1 MSFFYLDKQFV
12 IFVVVNNKN
21 YKYQLTRKAMKKLV
35 LVCCLFLGLATASFA
50 QPTTAPTDP
59 QQRAKALQKELKL
72 SDDQTS
78 KIAAIY
84 QDSAQKFDVIK
95 KKEHGDTNKML
106 VDVAPLRKETVSKIK
121 ALLSGKQAEKYN
133 VLVNE
138 NKGTL
143 QGGWSGGWS

>member
-1 MSFFYLDKQFV
+1 
-12 IFVVVNNKN
+12 
-21 YKYQLTRKAMKKLV
+21 MKKLI
-35 LVCCLFLGLATASFA
+35 LACCLFLGLATASFG
-50 QPTTAPTDP
+50 QTVTPPSDP

-106 VDVAPLRKETVSKIK
+106 GDVAPLRKETVAKIK
-121 ALLSGKQAEKYN
+121 ALLNSRQAEKYN
-133 VLVNE
+133 TLISE
-138 NKGTL
+138 NKSSL

>member
-1 MSFFYLDKQFV
+1 
-12 IFVVVNNKN
+12 
-21 YKYQLTRKAMKKLV
+21 MKKLL
-35 LVCCLFLGLATASFA
+35 LVCCLFVGLAATSFA
-50 QPTTAPTDP
+50 QPTPAPPTDP

-84 QDSAQKFDVIK
+84 QESAQKFDVIK

-106 VDVAPLRKETVSKIK
+106 VDVAPLRKTTVARIK
-121 ALLSGKQAEKYN
+121 ALLNNRQAEKYN
-133 VLVNE
+133 AMISE
-138 NKGTL
+138 NKSSL